1 MFKDGEVLQGRYR
14 IEHQL
19 GEGGMGL
26 VYLATDIQMAAKVVI
41 KQSTIVSVE
50 SLRQEKAYSKLTMEE
65 LQDVVESSR
74 QAFERE
80 AKLLYDLK
88 HAALPR
94 TTAFFKDE
102 QFFVMDYV
110 PGKDLNQLL
119 EDRLRQRLGP
129 FPMDQVLGWADQILD
144 ALHYLHT
151 EFDEPIIH
159 RDIKPSNLKL
169 TPKGQIVLLDFGLA
183 KGARPG
189 MTTAQ
194 SILAGTKEY
203 APIEQ
208 LDEDENARQKTD
220 PRSDLYSLAMTLHH
234 LLTGQL
240 PATTISRVS
249 AKAQNRPDPLRPI
262 HELVPAV
269 PATVSEVLQ
278 RAGAVFAKD
287 RLATAAEMRNLLRQ
301 TMTLPPV
308 IHPEA
313 ETELETFVQPKRR
326 IVIPLN
332 SEEKNSPLPVSGESY
347 DPPPQSQPTGWLKN
361 LSGQVASWLDQPSQS
376 TSPPLRRTE
385 PPKGGTTNKVTN
397 GFTENLNGVKLEM
410 VYVPGGR
417 FMMGGDKYD
426 DEKPRHEVTV
436 PAFYIGKFQI
446 TQAQWKAVMGA
457 EKNPSYFKGD
467 NLPVENVSWNDAK
480 KFCQKLSQLT
490 GKTYRLPTEAEWEYA
505 CRAGT
510 TGDYAG
516 KLDEM
521 AWYGNNSGKTQ
532 IDALKLWN
540 EDFSTYDQKLT
551 KNGNQPH
558 PVGQKSPNAFGLYDM
573 HGNVWEWCEDV
584 WHDSYKGAP
593 ADGLAW
599 LSGGVSGRRVLRG
612 GSWSVYQDDCRSAD
626 RFWYVPGN
634 HYSDIGFRVV
644 VSSRTS

>member
-19 GEGGMGL
+19 GVGGMGL
-26 VYLATDIQMAAKVVI
+26 VYLATDIQMAAKVVV

-50 SLRQEKAYSKLTMEE
+50 SLRQEKAYSKLTEDE

-74 QAFERE
+74 HAFERE

-110 PGKDLNQLL
+110 PGKDLAQLL
-119 EDRLRQRLGP
+119 KDRLRQRQGP
-129 FPMDQVLGWADQILD
+129 FPTDQALGWADQILD

-183 KGARPG
+183 KGTRPG

-194 SILAGTKEY
+194 SILAGTREY

-220 PRSDLYSLAMTLHH
+220 PRSDLYSLAMTLRH

-249 AKAQNRPDPLRPI
+249 AKAQGLPDPQRPL
-262 HELVPAV
+262 HELVPSV
-269 PATVSEVLQ
+269 PKAVSEVLQ
-278 RAGAVFAKD
+278 RAGAVYAKD

-301 TMTLPPV
+301 AVALPPV
-308 IHPEA
+308 THPA
-313 ETELETFVQPKRR
+313 AELESETIVQPKRR

-332 SEEKNSPLPVSGESY
+332 SEEENSPLYVRAESN
-347 DPPPQSQPTGWLKN
+347 DPPPQRPSGWLKN
-361 LSGQVASWLDQPSQS
+361 LSGQVASWLDQPSQFA
-376 TSPPLRRTE
+376 SPSLQRTE
-385 PPKGGTTNKVTN
+385 PPEGGTPNEATN
-397 GFTENLNGVKLEM
+397 GFTDDLNGVKLEM
-410 VYVPGGR
+410 VYVPGGK
-417 FMMGGDKYD
+417 FMMGGDKFD
-426 DEKPRHEVTV
+426 DEKPLHEVTV

-446 TQAQWKAVMGA
+446 TQAQWKVVMGD
-457 EKNPSYFKGD
+457 KLKPYFKGD
-467 NLPVENVSWNDAK
+467 DLPMESISWEDAK
-480 KFCQKLSQLT
+480 EFCQKLTQMT
-490 GKTYRLPTEAEWEYA
+490 NKAYRLPTEAEWEYA

-510 TGDYAG
+510 TDDYAG

-521 AWYGNNSGKTQ
+521 AWYLKNSDSKT
-532 IDALKLWN
+532 
-540 EDFSTYDQKLT
+540 
-551 KNGNQPH
+551 H
-558 PVGQKSPNAFGLYDM
+558 PVGQKKPNAFGLYDM

-593 ADGLAW
+593 TDGSAW
-599 LSGGVSGRRVLRG
+599 LSGGDSSRRVVRG
-612 GSWSVYQDDCRSAD
+612 GSWIDDQDYCRSALLNWIEPGD
-626 RFWYVPGN
+626 RFFI
-634 HYSDIGFRVV
+634 IGFRVV
-644 VSSRTS
+644 VSARN

>member
-14 IEHQL
+14 ILHQL

-26 VYLATDIQMAAKVVI
+26 VYLATDIQMAATVVI

-50 SLRQEKAYSKLTMEE
+50 SLRQEKAYSKLTEDE
-65 LQDVVESSR
+65 LQDVVRSSR
-74 QAFERE
+74 HAFERE

-110 PGKDLNQLL
+110 PGKDLAQLL
-119 EDRLRQRLGP
+119 EDRLRQRQGP
-129 FPMDQVLGWADQILD
+129 FPTDQVLGWADQILD

-208 LDEDENARQKTD
+208 LDENENARQKTD

-234 LLTGQL
+234 LLSGKL

-249 AKAQNRPDPLRPI
+249 AKAQGLSDPQRPV
-262 HELVPAV
+262 HQLVPSV
-269 PATVSEVLQ
+269 PKAVSEVLQ
-278 RAGAVFAKD
+278 RAGAVYAKE

-301 TMTLPPV
+301 AIGSPPV
-308 IHPEA
+308 IRPAA
-313 ETELETFVQPKRR
+313 EPELETIVQPKRK

-332 SEEKNSPLPVSGESY
+332 SEDEKPSPSARIESH
-347 DPPPQSQPTGWLKN
+347 DQPPKRQTSGWLKN
-361 LSGQVASWLDQPSQS
+361 LSGQVASWLDQPPPS
-376 TSPPLRRTE
+376 TQPPEGGTTNTPGTK
-385 PPKGGTTNKVTN
+385 PPKGGTTNATEN
-397 GFTENLNGVKLEM
+397 GFADDLKGVKLEM
-410 VYVPGGR
+410 VYVPGGK

-426 DEKPRHEVTV
+426 YEKPRHEVTV
-436 PAFYIGKFQI
+436 PAFYIGKFQV
-446 TQAQWKAVMGA
+446 TQAQWKAVMGD
-457 EKNPSYFKGD
+457 KLKPGFKGD
-467 NLPVENVSWNDAK
+467 DLPMESVSWKDARE
-480 KFCQKLSQLT
+480 FCEELAKIT
-490 GKTYRLPTEAEWEYA
+490 NKAYRLPSEAEWEYA

-510 TGDYAG
+510 PTEFAF
-516 KLDEM
+516 
-521 AWYGNNSGKTQ
+521 GNSLSSEQAN
-532 IDALKLWN
+532 
-540 EDFSTYDQKLT
+540 F
-551 KNGNQPH
+551 NGNYPYGDAKKSVYREKTT
-558 PVGQKSPNAFGLYDM
+558 PVGSFDPNAFGLYDM
-573 HGNVWEWCEDV
+573 HGNVWEWCEDA
-584 WHDSYKGAP
+584 WHGDYKKAP
-593 ADGLAW
+593 TDGSAW
-599 LSGGVSGRRVLRG
+599 LSGGDSSYRVLRG
-612 GSWSVYQDDCRSAD
+612 GSWVNDGSNCRSAY
-626 RFWYVPGN
+626 RLVNRPGIR
-634 HYSDIGFRVV
+634 YFIIGFRVV
-644 VSSRTS
+644 VSART